1 MNALVPLVA
10 VAATAV
16 TTLLMDAVWLTL
28 RNDYHKDLFMKIQ
41 GSPLTPRLLPAI
53 GVYILIPVAI
63 YLYAISVAKS
73 VGDAAWKGALIGFVL
88 YAFYDFTNYATL
100 TDYTAAMTVTD
111 ILWGTVL
118 CTVGAAVGFSVSRLV
133 QYHRRSGVV

>member
-1 MNALVPLVA
+1 MNAALPLVA
-10 VAATAV
+10 VGVTAL
-16 TTLLMDAVWLTL
+16 TTLAMDAVWLTL

-41 GSPLTPRLLPAI
+41 GTPLTLRFLPAI

-63 YLYAISVAKS
+63 YVYAISIAKS
-73 VGDAAWKGALIGFVL
+73 VGDAAFKGALIGFFL
-88 YAFYDFTNYATL
+88 YTLYDLTNYATL
-100 TDYTAAMTVTD
+100 TEYTAAMTLTD

-133 QYHRRSGVV
+133 QYGRLQRH